1 MMRNQYL
8 ERCLEISRTNMNLRA
23 SLRQAGAQIGA
34 LTKQVNRMMIFALV
48 GWGLAVAL
56 LLGWCP

>member
-8 ERCLEISRTNMNLRA
+8 ERCLEISRANMNLRGN
-23 SLRQAGAQIGA
+23 LRQAGAQIGA